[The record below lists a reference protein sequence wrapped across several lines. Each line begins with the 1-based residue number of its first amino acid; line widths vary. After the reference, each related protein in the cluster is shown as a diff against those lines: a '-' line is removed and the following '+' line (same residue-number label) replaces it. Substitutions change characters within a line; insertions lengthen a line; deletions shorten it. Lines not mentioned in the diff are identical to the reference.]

1 METYPQSVQRLI
13 EALSHLPT
21 IGRKSAQR
29 LAMSI
34 VDKPEEEVKRLAEA
48 LLDVKANVMH
58 CDICNNLSDGPVC
71 AVCEDKTRD
80 HSVIC
85 VVEDVQ
91 GLIAIEKTKSYH
103 GLYHVLGGLLN
114 PMQGIGPQELQL
126 TRLVERI
133 GEDEV
138 KELVFAISPTV
149 EGEMT
154 THFIRDVVKDTDISL
169 TRIASGIPIGASL
182 EYFDDMTLIKAL
194 EERRSMDA

>member
-1 METYPQSVQRLI
+1 MDTYPRSVQRLI
-13 EALSHLPT
+13 EALTHLPT

-34 VDKPEEEVKRLAEA
+34 VDKPEEEVRQLAEA
-48 LLDVKANVMH
+48 LLTVKEQVVH
-58 CDICNNLSDGPVC
+58 CEICHNLSDGPIC
-71 AVCEDKTRD
+71 SICEDKTRD
-80 HSVIC
+80 HSILC

-91 GLIAIEKTKSYH
+91 GLIAIEKTRSYH

-126 TRLVERI
+126 SRLVERI
-133 GEDEV
+133 GEDEIR
-138 KELVFAISPTV
+138 ELVFAISPTV

-154 THFIRDVVKDTDISL
+154 THFIRDVVKDTGITL
-169 TRIASGIPIGASL
+169 TRIASGVPIGASL

-194 EERRSMDA
+194 EDRRSMDL

>member
-1 METYPQSVQRLI
+1 MDIYPASVERLI
-13 EALSHLPT
+13 EALTHLPT

-48 LLDVKANVMH
+48 LLEVKERVMH
-58 CDICNNLSDGPVC
+58 CEICHNLADGPIC
-71 AVCEDKTRD
+71 LVCEDETRD

-114 PMQGIGPQELQL
+114 PMQGIGPQELDL
-126 TRLVERI
+126 NRLVDRI
-133 GEDEV
+133 GQDDV

-154 THFIRDVVKDTDISL
+154 AHFIRDVVKDTGIRLS
-169 TRIASGIPIGASL
+169 RIASGIPIGASL

>member
-1 METYPQSVQRLI
+1 MDSYPQSVQRLI
-13 EALSHLPT
+13 EALTHLPT

-34 VDKPEEEVKRLAEA
+34 VDKPEEEVRRLAEA
-48 LLDVKANVMH
+48 LLDVKAQVMH
-58 CDICNNLSDGPVC
+58 CEICNNLSDGPAC
-71 AVCEDKTRD
+71 TICEDTTRD
-80 HSVIC
+80 HSIIC

-91 GLIAIEKTKSYH
+91 GLIAIEKTRSFH

-114 PMQGIGPQELQL
+114 PMQGVGPQELQL
-126 TRLVERI
+126 NRLVERI
-133 GEDEV
+133 AEDAVE
-138 KELVFAISPTV
+138 ELVFAISPTV

-154 THFIRDVVKDTDISL
+154 THFIKDVVKDTGIRLS
-169 TRIASGIPIGASL
+169 RIASGIPIGASL